1 MPVALNDEQL
11 NLARSVASFAQ
22 RCDARAS
29 TREHSGTLK
38 AGQRPDLWPELV
50 RLGLH
55 AVHLSEKVG
64 GQGGDIGDLAV
75 VIGEAGKALIP
86 GPLLPTV
93 CASALVARADS
104 DEHTTEILK
113 RFATGT
119 TRP

>member
-1 MPVALNDEQL
+1 M
-11 NLARSVASFAQ
+11 
-22 RCDARAS
+22 
-29 TREHSGTLK
+29 
-38 AGQRPDLWPELV
+38 

-119 TRP
+119 TATVICPQPSLTVTEHHGQIHLNGVSAAVLGAASAQLRGNHQTSGV